1 MRLFRLFTL
10 LDRLRLRTTP
20 ITARELSV
28 DLGVSVRS
36 IYRDIA
42 DLQSMGA
49 PIRGEGGVGY
59 IMERGYF
66 LPSLSFDSDELDA
79 IVLGLRLVAERS
91 PPALDKAAQRAAAK
105 IASSLGEARKREM
118 IEHPLEVGP
127 SRAAAAVADAGPFAT
142 LRTAIARGEMLRIIY
157 RNALGKESV
166 RLARPLG
173 LTVFDDAWLL
183 TIWCESADDF
193 RHLRVDRIQSVETTD
208 KRFRP
213 EKGKRFKDALAIE
226 NAKLPPPSPKVDQ

>member
-1 MRLFRLFTL
+1 MRLFRLFRL
-10 LDRLRLRTTP
+10 LDLMRLRTTP
-20 ITARELSV
+20 VTAQALSA

-49 PIRGEGGVGY
+49 PIRGEGGIGY

-66 LPSLSFDSDELDA
+66 LPSLSFEADELDA
-79 IVLGLRLVAERS
+79 IVLGLRLVSERS
-91 PPALDKAAQRAAAK
+91 TPAFERAAQRAAAK
-105 IASSLGEARKREM
+105 IASSIGEANKQEM
-118 IEHPLEVGP
+118 IDLPLEAGP
-127 SRAAAAVADAGPFAT
+127 SRAASAVRNTDLFLT
-142 LRTAIARGEMLRIIY
+142 LRKAIARSEVLRISY
-157 RNALGKESV
+157 QNAAGMSSI

-173 LTVFDDAWLL
+173 LTVFDDTWLF
-183 TIWCESADDF
+183 TIWCETAEDF
-193 RHLRVDRIQSVETTD
+193 RHLRLDRIRSVESTE

-226 NAKLPPPSPKVDQ
+226 RAKQSLSLAAGQ